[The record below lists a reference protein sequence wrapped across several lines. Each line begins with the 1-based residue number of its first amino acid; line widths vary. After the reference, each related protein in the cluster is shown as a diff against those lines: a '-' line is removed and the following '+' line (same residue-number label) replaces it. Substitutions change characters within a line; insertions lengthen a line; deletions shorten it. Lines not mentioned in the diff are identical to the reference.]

1 MNASTET
8 EAVRERLDLASGEV
22 EEAYS
27 RIRWRLLPLLF
38 AAYIFANID
47 RINIGIAH
55 LQMKSALGFSDVVYG
70 AGAGIFFIAYFMFE
84 VPSSLLMNRI
94 GVRRT
99 LARIT
104 IGWGIVSA
112 ATMIVDSVP
121 AFYALRFLLGMFEAG
136 FFPGVVYY
144 LTLWYP
150 AARRARA
157 LAAISSALVLAGVI
171 GNPVSG
177 WILKNMDAVG
187 GLAGWQWMFLL
198 EGLPSVALGF
208 VILFALPEGP
218 HSARWLTP
226 RQKALVAQELEAQGH
241 ASVAGSLRDVMKDPR
256 VYAFAA
262 VYFSFI
268 CAIAVIPFWLPTLIK
283 GLGVTDLAR
292 VGLYSA
298 IPNVAAALAM
308 FACAASSDRVGER
321 RWHTAIP
328 ALVGAAAL
336 AVVPMASSH
345 VGLSFVLLCFAAAGI
360 FSTVPLFW
368 SIPSAYLSGT
378 RGAASGIAL
387 ISSIGLLGGFVSPFA
402 IGQLKTTTG
411 SMATGLYVFS
421 ALFALGAVL
430 LLVITKKAYART
442 VAGR

>member
-1 MNASTET
+1 MNAPTK
-8 EAVRERLDLASGEV
+8 AAGAQDLPDIGTSEIDA
-22 EEAYS
+22 AYS
-27 RIRWRLLPLLF
+27 KIRWRLMPLLF
-38 AAYIFANID
+38 VAYVLANID
-47 RINIGIAH
+47 RINIGIAQ
-55 LQMKSALGFSDVVYG
+55 LQMKTALGFSDAVYG

-112 ATMIVDSVP
+112 ATMMVNSVP
-121 AFYALRFLLGMFEAG
+121 AFYALRFLLGVFEAG

-150 AARRARA
+150 AARRAKA

-171 GNPVSG
+171 GNPLSG
-177 WILKNMDAVG
+177 WILKNMDAVA

-198 EGLPSVALGF
+198 EGLPSVGLGL

-218 HSARWLTP
+218 HAARWLTP
-226 RQKALVAQELEAQGH
+226 RQKALVAQEVEAQGSTH
-241 ASVAGSLRDVMKDPR
+241 VAGSVRDVLKDRR

-268 CAIAVIPFWLPTLIK
+268 CAIAVIPFWLPTIIK

-292 VGLYSA
+292 IGLYAA
-298 IPNVAAALAM
+298 IPNVVAAVAM
-308 FACAASSDRVGER
+308 FACAASSDRIGER
-321 RWHTAIP
+321 RWHTSIA
-328 ALVGAAAL
+328 AMVGAAAL
-336 AVVPMASSH
+336 MMLPMASSQ
-345 VGLSFVLLCFAAAGI
+345 VALSFVLLCFAAAGI

-368 SIPSAYLSGT
+368 AIPSAWLSGSA
-378 RGAASGIAL
+378 GAASGIAL
-387 ISSIGLLGGFVSPFA
+387 ISSIGLLGGFVSPTV
-402 IGQLKTTTG
+402 IGWLKTTTG

-421 ALFALGAVL
+421 GLFAFGAIL
-430 LLVITKKAYART
+430 LLVITKTERAGAQ
-442 VAGR
+442 AGR